1 MTHTAPGKNKHF
13 IQLITALAAVFIVM
27 AGLLLCYSRFGP
39 RPEGGRK
46 HITVEVVYKDGTSD
60 SYDIETD
67 AEYLEQAL
75 GNAKGLTVEGSRTEQ
90 FGLMIETVNGVRA
103 DYNQDQAYWAV
114 ELEGE
119 PCNYGVS
126 QQPIRDGQHYGLV
139 YTAAGPR

>member
-1 MTHTAPGKNKHF
+1 M
-13 IQLITALAAVFIVM
+13 
-27 AGLLLCYSRFGP
+27 
-39 RPEGGRK
+39 
-46 HITVEVVYKDGTSD
+46 EVVYEDESSD

-139 YTAAGPR
+139 YTAAGSR

>member
-1 MTHTAPGKNKHF
+1 MNHIAGKNKQF
-13 IQLITALAAVFIVM
+13 LLALAGVCIVM
-27 AGLLLCYSRFGP
+27 AGLLLCYAKFRP
-39 RPEGGRK
+39 QPEGGGKR
-46 HITVEVVYKDGTSD
+46 ITVEVVYEDESSD

-103 DYNQDQAYWAV
+103 DYNQDQAYWAI

-139 YTAAGPR
+139 YTAAGSR